1 MSGAREP
8 QRLRQTIQAVKE
20 HILTQGLKPGDPMP
34 TEVQL
39 VEELGVSR
47 SNLREAVR
55 TLVALD
61 ILEVRHG
68 TGTFVGQMSMRPLV
82 EGLTF
87 KGVVLPGDDFKTLRQ
102 IVEVRQALDLAL
114 APEIVAHWAGRDG
127 TALYALCDAM
137 AEQKARNDTFAAED
151 RAFHLTLTDVLDN
164 TLYGQLVAAFW
175 DVHTV
180 VAPRL
185 GVPTPRDIADTVAAH
200 QAMCDAAIAGELE
213 TYQEAVFSHYAPL
226 MRVLTE
232 GSASTDDALEDG
244 YDLEEVASPA

>member
-1 MSGAREP
+1 
-8 QRLRQTIQAVKE
+8 
-20 HILTQGLKPGDPMP
+20 MP
-34 TEVQL
+34 TEIKL

-68 TGTFVGQMSMRPLV
+68 TGTFVGEMSMRPLV

-114 APEIVAHWAGRDG
+114 APQIVAEWVGRDG
-127 TALYALCDAM
+127 TPLFALCDAM
-137 AEQKARNDTFAAED
+137 AAHKARNDTFAAED
-151 RAFHLTLTDVLDN
+151 RAFHLTLTEVLDN
-164 TLYGQLVAAFW
+164 TLYAQLVAAFW
-175 DVHTV
+175 EVHTV

-185 GVPTPRDIADTVAAH
+185 GVPTPRDISDTVDAH
-200 QAMCDAAIAGELE
+200 QTISKAAVAGDLE
-213 TYQEAVFSHYAPL
+213 AYQEAILNHYAPL
-226 MRVLTE
+226 MRVLLGAAPRPSE
-232 GSASTDDALEDG
+232 
-244 YDLEEVASPA
+244 

>member
-1 MSGAREP
+1 MPGTREP
-8 QRLRQTIQAVKE
+8 QRLRQTIKAVKD

-34 TEVQL
+34 TEIQL

-82 EGLTF
+82 DALTF
-87 KGVVLPGDDFKTLRQ
+87 KGTVLPGDDFKTLRQ

-114 APEIVAHWAGRDG
+114 APEIVAQWAGTDG
-127 TALYALCDAM
+127 ADLHGLCDAM
-137 AEQKARNDTFAAED
+137 ASHNARNEAFAAED
-151 RAFHLTLTDVLDN
+151 RAFHLKLTEVLDN

-185 GVPTPRDIADTVAAH
+185 GVPTPRDMADTVAAH
-200 QAMCDAAIAGELE
+200 QAMIDAAVAGELE
-213 TYQEAVFSHYAPL
+213 AYKEAVLGHYAPL
-226 MRVLTE
+226 MRVLQG
-232 GSASTDDALEDG
+232 GSTA
-244 YDLEEVASPA
+244 

>member
-1 MSGAREP
+1 MPGTREP
-8 QRLRQTIQAVKE
+8 QRLRQTIKAVKD

-114 APEIVAHWAGRDG
+114 APQIVSQWAGRDG
-127 TALYALCDAM
+127 AELYALCDAM
-137 AEQKARNDTFAAED
+137 GSHNTRNEPFAQED
-151 RAFHLTLTDVLDN
+151 RAFHLNLTSVLDN
-164 TLYGQLVAAFW
+164 KLYSELVAAFW
-175 DVHTV
+175 DVHTIV
-180 VAPRL
+180 SPRL
-185 GVPTPRDIADTVAAH
+185 GVPTPRDMADTVNAH
-200 QAMCDAAIAGELE
+200 WAMIDAAVAGDVDAYIL
-213 TYQEAVFSHYAPL
+213 AVEGHYAPL
-226 MRVLTE
+226 MRVL
-232 GSASTDDALEDG
+232 SA
-244 YDLEEVASPA
+244 PH

>member
-1 MSGAREP
+1 MSGSREP

-114 APEIVAHWAGRDG
+114 APEIEIGRAH
-127 TALYALCDAM
+127 
-137 AEQKARNDTFAAED
+137 
-151 RAFHLTLTDVLDN
+151 V
-164 TLYGQLVAAFW
+164 
-175 DVHTV
+175 
-180 VAPRL
+180 
-185 GVPTPRDIADTVAAH
+185 
-200 QAMCDAAIAGELE
+200 
-213 TYQEAVFSHYAPL
+213 
-226 MRVLTE
+226 
-232 GSASTDDALEDG
+232 
-244 YDLEEVASPA
+244 